1 MKMKK
6 HTKIVA
12 TISDKQCDV
21 PFLQELFNE
30 GMNVV
35 RLNSAHLDEKGIR
48 QIVHNVREVS
58 DRIAL
63 LVDTKGPEIR
73 TTVTENP
80 IQLKAGD
87 RVNIVSNPEGISS
100 RETIYLSCPNNME
113 EIHVGDGILIDDGEI
128 ELKVEAVDGDQL
140 ICVATNQGVVGSR
153 KSVN

>member
-21 PFLQELFNE
+21 PFLRELFNE

-48 QIVHNVREVS
+48 KIVHNVREVS

-63 LVDTKGPEIR
+63 LVDTKGY
-73 TTVTENP
+73 
-80 IQLKAGD
+80 GD
-87 RVNIVSNPEGISS
+87 TYHR
-100 RETIYLSCPNNME
+100 Y
-113 EIHVGDGILIDDGEI
+113 
-128 ELKVEAVDGDQL
+128 
-140 ICVATNQGVVGSR
+140 R
-153 KSVN
+153 KSHPAEDGRPGEHRE